1 MKHIG
6 LFEGIGGFSLAAR
19 WCGWETIA
27 WVEINPFC
35 QKVLEKNFPNAT
47 GFSDIR
53 EFDGKPFFGQIGILT
68 GGFPCQPFSVAGKR
82 KGNEDE
88 RALWFEMYRV
98 IREIKPM
105 VVVAENVSGILTIE
119 NGLVFE
125 RVCLDLEAA
134 GYEVQPFIIPACAVN
149 APHRRDR
156 VWIIAKNTVCDGR
169 ECNGYQEN
177 STLREFGNIGA
188 GNGKRIYNES
198 AVTYSNGN
206 ASGQQGNGFSVG
218 LPNGSKTRF
227 QTKEGNRLAHDFQN
241 ASYAY
246 GERKLQQE
254 RVVGKVGKR
263 SINGNRWA
271 NWYEAATELC
281 RVDDGLSSELDKLRN
296 SNRGKRIES
305 LGNSI
310 VPQVAYQIFQAL

>member
-19 WCGWETIA
+19 WSGWDTIA

-35 QKVLEKNFPNAT
+35 QKVLAKNFPNAI

-98 IREIKPM
+98 IREVKPM
-105 VVVAENVSGILTIE
+105 VVVAENVGGILTIE

-134 GYEVQPFIIPACAVN
+134 GYEVQPFVIPACAVG

-156 VWIIAKNTVCDGR
+156 VWIVAKNTVCDGR
-169 ECNGYQEN
+169 ECNGHQE
-177 STLREFGNIGA
+177 SATFREFGNIGA
-188 GNGKRIYNES
+188 GNGKRICDES
-198 AVTYSNGN
+198 DIAYSN
-206 ASGQQGNGFSVG
+206 
-218 LPNGSKTRF
+218 KM
-227 QTKEGNRLAHDFQN
+227 
-241 ASYAY
+241 
-246 GERKLQQE
+246 RKLQSQGIDKE
-254 RVVGKVGKR
+254 IGQRISDFNQDVTRAKSTGLSPRITRQGQVEFWGSSVW
-263 SINGNRWA
+263 S

-296 SNRGKRIES
+296 SDRGKRIEA

-310 VPQVAYQIFQAL
+310 VPQVAFQIFQSL